1 MLIAIDHGNKQIK
14 TLHHTPFTSG
24 LIRSD
29 APGFGNDVL
38 QYQGKYYTLTNQ
50 RIPYRRD
57 KTEDERFFILSL
69 FAIAYEI
76 EACGQYTD
84 NVMKIQLAIGLPPA
98 HFGVQAK
105 KFTQYFMGRGAVSFR
120 LQGKPFAIYIEN
132 TACFPQSFSAAS
144 ATVRDLVSM
153 PKALVIDIGGFT
165 VDYVRLRNGVPDMAA
180 CDSLESGV
188 IVLYNQ
194 IRAKVNAE
202 LDVLLDEEEIDQILQ
217 RKVDGMELEVAERVE
232 RGAQEFVNDLLSGL
246 RERMLELKSGKVIF
260 TGGGAILLRRQIE
273 ASGKIGESVFVEDIN
288 ANAKGYDLLY
298 RMQHGGR

>member
-14 TLHHTPFTSG
+14 TLHHAPFTSG
-24 LIRSD
+24 LVQSD

-38 QYQGKYYTLTNQ
+38 YYQGKYYTLTNQ

-105 KFTQYFMGRGAVSFR
+105 KFIQYFMGRGAVSFHF
-120 LQGKPFAIYIEN
+120 QGKPFAIYIEN

-144 ATVRDLVSM
+144 ATVRDLVSI

-180 CDSLESGV
+180 CDSLESGI

-202 LDVLLDEEEIDQILQ
+202 LDVLLDEEEIDQILH
-217 RKVDGMELEVAERVE
+217 GNTGGAEAAVAERVE

-246 RERMLELKSGKVIF
+246 RERMLELKSGKIIF

-273 ASGKIGESVFVEDIN
+273 ASGKVGDAVFIADIN

-298 RMQHGGR
+298 RMQHSGR

>member
-24 LIRSD
+24 LIQSD

-120 LQGKPFAIYIEN
+120 FQGKPFAIYIEN
-132 TACFPQSFSAAS
+132 TACFPQS
-144 ATVRDLVSM
+144 L
-153 PKALVIDIGGFT
+153 
-165 VDYVRLRNGVPDMAA
+165 
-180 CDSLESGV
+180 SL
-188 IVLYNQ
+188 IH
-194 IRAKVNAE
+194 I
-202 LDVLLDEEEIDQILQ
+202 
-217 RKVDGMELEVAERVE
+217 
-232 RGAQEFVNDLLSGL
+232 
-246 RERMLELKSGKVIF
+246 
-260 TGGGAILLRRQIE
+260 
-273 ASGKIGESVFVEDIN
+273 
-288 ANAKGYDLLY
+288 
-298 RMQHGGR
+298 